1 MKDTFNA
8 ESLETAACIWE
19 AVLHILH
26 CGSGEKGLR
35 FKAQRMQQNIGTAEL
50 RRIALRWTE
59 LVDAAWEKVKDS
71 YGAPFDWEFVPEW
84 IAQNIDWSGDKPTY
98 KLEARA

>member
-19 AVLHILH
+19 AVLEILNGGAGH
-26 CGSGEKGLR
+26 KGLR
-35 FKAQRMQQNIGTAEL
+35 VQAQRIRENIGTAEL
-50 RRIALRWTE
+50 RSVALRWTE

-71 YGAPFDWEFVPEW
+71 YSGPFDWEFVPEW